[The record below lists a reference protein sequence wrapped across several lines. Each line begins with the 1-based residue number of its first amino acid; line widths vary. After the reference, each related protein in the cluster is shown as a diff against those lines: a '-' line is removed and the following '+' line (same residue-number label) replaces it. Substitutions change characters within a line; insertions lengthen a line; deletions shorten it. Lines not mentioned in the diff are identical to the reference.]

1 MPEQGD
7 AKFSFNLIDDRWIPC
22 IMPDGRQE
30 EKSLR
35 EVLLQAG
42 GIEEIF
48 DSSPLVTIAL
58 HRLLLAVLH
67 RNFGPGSGGE
77 WQTMWRQGKGEWQRG
92 KLSDYLDQWRHRFD
106 LFSEKHPFYQCA
118 SLPFSAT
125 DSKGKFKSY
134 EKPIANLIH
143 ELSSGD
149 NATLFDHTNESEP
162 KAVSAAEAARL
173 LVAFQSFAVGGLI
186 TRLEG
191 EGPSADNAPLVKG
204 AVVLVKGK
212 NLFQTLML
220 NLHRY
225 NRDDEEPFYME
236 QDDAPAWEQN
246 EETHAQDRTPKGY
259 LDLLTWQSR
268 RVKLHPEQDE
278 NGHIIVMRVV
288 IMKGNQFPDGFSLHQ
303 KEPML
308 AFRKV
313 RKPGKG
319 QDPWPP
325 IAFAEDRAL
334 WRDSL
339 ALFQSVEDER
349 ARPKIMSWLNDLSTN
364 SIIPLSTTYDLSIIG
379 LVTSK
384 AKIALWHHERLP
396 LPLVY
401 LDDKESEK
409 LIAKLKKALEIA
421 EDSGRLL
428 GPGFVDV
435 AIKGNNVRLPSPI
448 HVLAQELLPKDQ
460 KGLVDPD
467 AVKSFVNSLSPARP
481 YWARL
486 GMSFNRLVGELAK
499 DKLIEGDYGAT
510 VLPWWAE
517 EVRIAAWQAFEEVTN
532 SFDHS
537 GRLIKAVTKAR
548 NEFERRLNTILKP
561 YKEIERKGGEEA

>member
-1 MPEQGD
+1 M
-7 AKFSFNLIDDRWIPC
+7 FSFNLIDDKWIPC

-30 EKSLR
+30 EKNLK
-35 EVLLQAG
+35 EVLSQAG
-42 GIEEIF
+42 EIKEIF
-48 DSSPLVTIAL
+48 DSSPLVTTAL

-67 RNFGPGSGGE
+67 RNFGPGTEGE
-77 WQTMWRQGKGEWQRG
+77 WQIMWHEGKGEWQRG
-92 KLSDYLDQWRHRFD
+92 KLSDYLTEWRHRFD

-118 SLPFSAT
+118 SLPFSVA
-125 DSKGKFKSY
+125 DSKGKLKSY

-149 NATLFDHTNESEP
+149 NATLFDHTTESEP

-191 EGPSADNAPLVKG
+191 EGPSANNAPLVKG
-204 AVVLVKGK
+204 AVVLAKGK

-225 NRDDEEPFYME
+225 NRDDEEPFYLE
-236 QDDAPAWEQN
+236 RDDAPVWERD
-246 EETHAQDRTPKGY
+246 EETNAQDRPPKGY

-278 NGHIIVMRVV
+278 SGQAIVRWVV
-288 IMKGNQFPDGFSLHQ
+288 IMKGNQFPDNFSLHQ

-325 IAFAEDRAL
+325 VAFEEDRAL

-339 ALFQSVEDER
+339 ALFHSIEDER
-349 ARPKIMSWLNDLSTN
+349 ARPKIMSWLHDLSVN
-364 SIIPLSTTYDLSIIG
+364 GVIPLSTTYDLSIMG

-384 AKIALWHHERLP
+384 AKISLWRHERLP

-401 LDDKESEK
+401 LEDEK
-409 LIAKLKKALEIA
+409 LIAKLKEALDMSEYG
-421 EDSGRLL
+421 GRLL
-428 GPGFVDV
+428 GPGFVEV
-435 AIKGNNVRLPSPI
+435 AIKGNNVRLPSPMR
-448 HVLAQELLPKDQ
+448 VLAQELLPQDQ
-460 KGLVDPD
+460 KGLVDPN
-467 AVKSFVNSLSPARP
+467 AVKSFIDSLSPARP

-499 DKLIEGDYGAT
+499 DKSAEGEYGAT
-510 VLPWWAE
+510 VLPWWAG
-517 EVRIAAWQAFEEVTN
+517 EVRLAARQAFEEATN
-532 SFDHS
+532 SFDRS

-548 NEFERRLNTILKP
+548 DEFDRRLNTILKP
-561 YKEIERKGGEEA
+561 YKENERKGGEEA